1 MSAELNA
8 QAAGPLAP
16 KLREVFVEALDLDG
30 GVDVENLKYR
40 DIEAWDSVGHMALV
54 AAIEDEFDV
63 EFDTD
68 QVIDMSSF
76 KVAVDM
82 VTELQSKND

>member
-1 MSAELNA
+1 MALNDR
-8 QAAGPLAP
+8 
-16 KLREVFVEALDLDG
+16 LRAVFVEALSLSD

-40 DIEAWDSVGHMALV
+40 DIDEWDSVGHMALV

-63 EFDTD
+63 QFDTD

-82 VTELQSKND
+82 LKGLGAEA

>member
-1 MSAELNA
+1 MAINDR
-8 QAAGPLAP
+8 
-16 KLREVFVEALDLDG
+16 LRDTFVEALALED

-40 DIEAWDSVGHMALV
+40 EIDQWDSVGHMALV

-63 EFDTD
+63 EFETD

-76 KVAVDM
+76 KVAADM
-82 VTELQSKND
+82 LRGFGVED